1 MPTVHSY
8 DVFDTVITRRIG
20 DPDAVIDIVA
30 ERLAGDIGLPV
41 PAPVFAAARKR
52 QERRLNQ
59 LAGHHVSLRQVYAE
73 VAATLSADPASA
85 ELWARTEEQV
95 DRELTVPVP
104 GGARLVAESRAAGHP
119 VVFVS
124 DTPHS
129 EEFVRELLVGHGVA
143 QDGDRV
149 FTSSARGV
157 TKSKGGLFTAVAA
170 EVGSTD
176 GYLHRGDHQRSDLA
190 AARVEGWQSGQVA
203 DAKLTRYERALEKHS
218 DATAGLTSWLAGSS
232 RVARLEAYDRGVPR
246 AVADVAAGV
255 MAPMLVGYTLWA
267 LGQARMRGLRRLY
280 FVARDGEIMLEVAR
294 RLGPVVAPHVEL
306 RYLYGSRQPWV
317 LGACAS
323 SDVVLRHWAQG
334 RTDFTA
340 RTTLE
345 RVGVTPEQAFTLTGF
360 AGAGPG
366 RADTPLS
373 AAERTELASLI
384 QSEPLLSVVREQA
397 GGFAE
402 RTTAYL
408 RQEGLLDGT
417 RAALVDAGW
426 SGRAAAGLDALLV
439 AAGGTPVPHFFVG
452 LLGGK
457 GEDELRSNLQLV
469 PWLFD
474 RQRHPGTPV
483 GIHDPNVLVEML
495 CAGTSGRTIDYSVGS
510 DGRVEPVL
518 DRPTNEAALAWGLE
532 EIQRTALRAA
542 ELAAPYLDS
551 EVATSLDL
559 TGPVSDVLR
568 AFWSQPTRAEVDSW
582 GQFPGEEEIWPPFMP
597 LAQRI
602 TSTSMLR
609 RRLRGETSMR
619 PNNTWRAGT
628 AVASSQPWRGLLQA
642 KAWREEN
649 RDRLRRIPRRFKLEI
664 QQRKKG

>member
-1 MPTVHSY
+1 M
-8 DVFDTVITRRIG
+8 
-20 DPDAVIDIVA
+20 
-30 ERLAGDIGLPV
+30 
-41 PAPVFAAARKR
+41 
-52 QERRLNQ
+52 
-59 LAGHHVSLRQVYAE
+59 
-73 VAATLSADPASA
+73 
-85 ELWARTEEQV
+85 
-95 DRELTVPVP
+95 P

-170 EVGSTD
+170 EVGSTE

-190 AARVEGWQSGQVA
+190 AARVEGWQSSQVA
-203 DAKLTRYERALEKHS
+203 DAKLTRYERSLEKHAE
-218 DATAGLTSWLAGSS
+218 ATAGLTSWLAGSS
-232 RVARLEAYDRGVPR
+232 RVARLEAYERGVPR

-255 MAPMLVGYTLWA
+255 MAPMLVGYVLWA

-345 RVGVTPEQAFTLTGF
+345 RVGVTPEQAFELHRVRGRRAIAGGHSPVRGRAHRARLADPVGAAPLAGPRAGRRLRRAHHGVPAPGGPARRDAELPSWTR
-360 AGAGPG
+360 AGAAVPLPGSTRCSWPPAARRSPTSSSGCSAARARTSCAATCSWSRGSSTGSATPG
-366 RADTPLS
+366 RRS
-373 AAERTELASLI
+373 ASTTRTS
-384 QSEPLLSVVREQA
+384 
-397 GGFAE
+397 
-402 RTTAYL
+402 
-408 RQEGLLDGT
+408 
-417 RAALVDAGW
+417 W
-426 SGRAAAGLDALLV
+426 SRCSAPA
-439 AAGGTPVPHFFVG
+439 
-452 LLGGK
+452 
-457 GEDELRSNLQLV
+457 R
-469 PWLFD
+469 
-474 RQRHPGTPV
+474 R
-483 GIHDPNVLVEML
+483 
-495 CAGTSGRTIDYSVGS
+495 GRTVDYAVGP
-510 DGRVEPVL
+510 DGLVEPVL
-518 DRPTNEAALAWGLE
+518 DRATNEAALKWGLE
-532 EIQRTALRAA
+532 EIQRTAVRAA
-542 ELAAPYLDS
+542 ELVAPYLDS

-559 TGPVSDVLR
+559 TAPVSDVLR

-602 TSTSMLR
+602 TGPSMLK

-628 AVASSQPWRGLLQA
+628 AVASNQPWRGLLQA

-649 RDRLRRIPRRFKLEI
+649 RDRLRRIPRRFKLEV
-664 QQRKKG
+664 QQRRRSGG

>member
-1 MPTVHSY
+1 MPAVHSY

-20 DPDAVIDIVA
+20 DPDAVIDVVA

-41 PAPVFAAARKR
+41 PASVFAAARKR

-59 LAGHHVSLRQVYAE
+59 LAGHHVPLRDVYLE
-73 VAATLSADPASA
+73 VAASLNADPASA
-85 ELWARTEEQV
+85 EMWLRAEEQV
-95 DRELTVPVP
+95 DRELTLPVP
-104 GGARLVAESRAAGHP
+104 SGARLVAESRAGSHP
-119 VVFVS
+119 VVFIS

-129 EEFVRELLVGHGVA
+129 EEFVRELLVGHGIAVE
-143 QDGDRV
+143 GDRV

-157 TKSKGGLFTAVAA
+157 TKSKGGLFSYVAG
-170 EVGSTD
+170 EIGSPD
-176 GYLHRGDHQRSDLA
+176 GYLHRGDHRRSDLA
-190 AARVEGWQSGQVA
+190 AARVEGWDSQQVA
-203 DAKLTRYERALEKHS
+203 AAKLTRYESLLEKHGS
-218 DATAGLTSWLAGSS
+218 ATGGLTSWLAGSS
-232 RVARLEAYDRGVPR
+232 RVARLEAYERGVSR

-255 MAPMLVGYTLWA
+255 MAPMLVGYALWA
-267 LGQARMRGLRRLY
+267 LGQARVRGLRRLY
-280 FVARDGEIMLEVAR
+280 FVARDGEIMLKVAR
-294 RLGPVVAPHVEL
+294 LLGPHVAPGVEL

-317 LGACAS
+317 LGACAT

-345 RVGVTPEQAFTLTGF
+345 RVGVTPDAAFALTGSPL
-360 AGAGPG
+360 ADPA
-366 RADTPLS
+366 RADAPLS
-373 AAERTELASLI
+373 PADRAELARLI
-384 QSEPLLSVVREQA
+384 QSEPLLSLVREQA

-417 RAALVDAGW
+417 PSALVDAGW

-439 AAGGTPVPHFFVG
+439 AAGGSPVPHLFVG
-452 LLGGK
+452 VLGGK
-457 GEDELRSNLQLV
+457 GEDELRSGVQLV

-474 RQRHPGTPV
+474 RQRHPGTPA
-483 GIHDPNVLVEML
+483 GIHDPNVLIEML
-495 CAGTSGRTIDYSVGS
+495 CAGTEGRTVDYAVGG
-510 DGRVEPVL
+510 DELVGPVL
-518 DRPTNEAALAWGLE
+518 DRAANDAALKWGLE
-532 EIQRTALRAA
+532 EIQRTALRAV
-542 ELAAPYLDS
+542 ELAAPYFDR
-551 EVATSLDL
+551 EVATNLDL

-568 AFWSQPTRAEVDSW
+568 AFWTHPTRAEVDAW

-602 TSTSMLR
+602 TATSMVK

-628 AVASSQPWRGLLQA
+628 AVASNQPWRALLQA

-649 RDRLRRIPRRFKLEI
+649 RDRIRRIPRRFRLEI
-664 QQRKKG
+664 QERRKG

>member
-8 DVFDTVITRRIG
+8 DVFDTVLTRRIG
-20 DPDAVIDIVA
+20 DPDAVIDVVA
-30 ERLAGDIGLPV
+30 ERLAADIGLPV

-59 LAGHHVSLRQVYAE
+59 LAGHHVPLREVYAE
-73 VAATLSADPASA
+73 VAAALSADPASA
-85 ELWARTEEQV
+85 EVWARAEEQV
-95 DRELTVPVP
+95 DRELTLPVP
-104 GGARLVAESRAAGHP
+104 GGARLVADSRAAGHP
-119 VVFVS
+119 VVFIS

-129 EEFVRELLVGHGVA
+129 ETFVHELLVGHGVA
-143 QDGDRV
+143 EPDDRV

-170 EVGSTD
+170 VVGSSD
-176 GYLHRGDHQRSDLA
+176 GYLHRGDHRRSDLA
-190 AARVEGWQSGQVA
+190 AARVEGWKSSQVA
-203 DAKLTRYERALEKHS
+203 DAKLTRYESLLEKHA
-218 DATAGLTSWLAGSS
+218 DATGGLTSWLAGSS
-232 RVARLEAYDRGVPR
+232 RVARLEAYERGVPR

-255 MAPMLVGYTLWA
+255 MAPMLVGYVLWA
-267 LGQARMRGLRRLY
+267 LGQARVRGLRRLY
-280 FVARDGEIMLEVAR
+280 FVARDGEVMLEVAR
-294 RLGPVVAPHVEL
+294 RVGPVVAPHVEL

-317 LGACAS
+317 LGACAT

-345 RVGVTPEQAFTLTGF
+345 RVGVTPEQAYELTGM
-360 AGAGPG
+360 AATSPK

-373 AAERTELASLI
+373 PAERTELADLI
-384 QSEPLLSVVREQA
+384 QSEPLLSLVREQA

-417 RAALVDAGW
+417 PSALVDAGW

-439 AAGGTPVPHFFVG
+439 AAGGAPVPHLFVG

-457 GEDELRSNLQLV
+457 GEDELRRDLQLV

-483 GIHDPNVLVEML
+483 GMHDPNVLVEML
-495 CAGTSGRTIDYSVGS
+495 CAGTTGRTVDYAVG
-510 DGRVEPVL
+510 DDDVVRPVL
-518 DRPTNEAALAWGLE
+518 DRQINEAALEWGLE
-532 EIQRTALRAA
+532 DIQRTAVRAA

-551 EVATSLDL
+551 EVATNLDL

-568 AFWSQPTRAEVDSW
+568 AFWTYPTKAEVASW

-602 TSTSMLR
+602 TGTSMLK

-628 AVASSQPWRGLLQA
+628 AVASNQPWRGLLQA
-642 KAWREEN
+642 KAWRDEN
-649 RDRLRRIPRRFKLEI
+649 RDRLRRIPRRLKLEI
-664 QQRKKG
+664 QQRRKG